1 MAWTDYSSTEPN
13 SWSSTIGSV
22 TNSTGV
28 ALDSSE
34 PPSGVVLGSTTN
46 IAVSISTL
54 GATYNVPGFDDGYQ
68 PAGVPDPIANN
79 IDEGGGG
86 GSARPSS
93 GLLYP
98 RGTS

>member
-22 TNSTGV
+22 VNSTGMV
-28 ALDSSE
+28 LDSSE
-34 PPSGVVLGSTTN
+34 PPSSN
-46 IAVSISTL
+46 ILNSNSIIALPINTL
-54 GATYNVPGFDDGYQ
+54 GTTYNVSGFDEGYQ

-86 GSARPSS
+86 GSTRPSS